1 MNQSNFNSVYPNIK
15 IPQDSIVKFDV
26 VIAELKLFEYVIVY
40 VYLKNDKDE
49 TKDTKIYKI
58 ESSEYENWN
67 DDKYLINLI
76 KQKIQEV

>member
-1 MNQSNFNSVYPNIK
+1 MENTINTIYPNIK
-15 IPQDSIVKFDV
+15 IPQDFIVKFDV
-26 VIAELKLFEYVIVY
+26 VIAELKLFEYVLVY

-58 ESSEYENWN
+58 EGPEYENWN

-76 KQKIQEV
+76 KQKIQQVI